1 MELNI
6 LEKRRD
12 MAKNSTLLNKKK
24 EKKVKSMWRELLET
38 VVSAGIIAFIIITF
52 IGQVTVV
59 KGASMEDTLFNRER
73 LICNKISYR
82 FSEPQ
87 HGDIVIFKPPIDQ
100 NHNYIKRL
108 IAVEGDKVKIVDGT
122 VYLNGEKLE
131 ESYIIHH
138 SFETMPE
145 ITIPENSFFV
155 LGDNRN
161 NSSDSR
167 FWGFVP
173 RKNLIGKASVVF
185 WPINKIRM
193 P

>member
-1 MELNI
+1 MKKNKNKLVD
-6 LEKRRD
+6 EK
-12 MAKNSTLLNKKK
+12 S
-24 EKKVKSMWRELLET
+24 EKKVKPMWRELLET

-73 LICNKISYR
+73 LICNKIVYR
-82 FSEPQ
+82 LSEPT
-87 HGDIVIFKPPIDQ
+87 HGEIVIFKPPIDQ
-100 NHNYIKRL
+100 NHNYIKRV
-108 IAVEGDKVKIVDGT
+108 IAVEGDKIKIIDGI

-131 ESYIIHH
+131 EDYVEHR
-138 SFETMPE
+138 SFESMPE
-145 ITIPENSFFV
+145 ITVPEDSYFV
-155 LGDNRN
+155 LGDNRA

-173 RKNLIGKASVVF
+173 EENMIGRASLIF
-185 WPINKIRM
+185 WPITRARM

>member
-1 MELNI
+1 MRKNKNKLLDEKN
-6 LEKRRD
+6 EKR
-12 MAKNSTLLNKKK
+12 
-24 EKKVKSMWRELLET
+24 VKPMWRELIET

-73 LICNKISYR
+73 LICNKIVYR
-82 FSEPQ
+82 LTEPK

-100 NHNYIKRL
+100 NHNYIKRV
-108 IAVEGDKVKIVDGT
+108 IAVEGDEIKIIDGI

-131 ESYIIHH
+131 EDYIEHR

-145 ITIPENSFFV
+145 VAVPEDSYFV
-155 LGDNRN
+155 LGDNRT

-173 RKNLIGKASVVF
+173 EENIIGKASLIF
-185 WPINKIRM
+185 WPITRARM

>member
-1 MELNI
+1 MR
-6 LEKRRD
+6 KT
-12 MAKNSTLLNKKK
+12 KNEVVADKN
-24 EKKVKSMWRELLET
+24 EKKVKPMWRELIET

-73 LICNKISYR
+73 LICNKIVYR
-82 FSEPQ
+82 LTEPER
-87 HGDIVIFKPPIDQ
+87 GEIVIFKPPIDQ
-100 NHNYIKRL
+100 NHNYIKRV
-108 IAVEGDKVKIVDGT
+108 IAVEGDRIKIIDGI

-131 ESYIIHH
+131 EDYVDHRSH
-138 SFETMPE
+138 ETMPE
-145 ITIPENSFFV
+145 VTVPEDSYFV
-155 LGDNRN
+155 LGDNRS

-173 RKNLIGKASVVF
+173 EKNIIGRASLIF
-185 WPINKIRM
+185 WPITRIRM

>member
-1 MELNI
+1 MKKNNNELT
-6 LEKRRD
+6 D
-12 MAKNSTLLNKKK
+12 QKNG
-24 EKKVKSMWRELLET
+24 KKVKSMWRELIET

-73 LICNKISYR
+73 LICNKIVYR
-82 FSEPQ
+82 LTEPE

-100 NHNYIKRL
+100 NHNYIKRV
-108 IAVEGDKVKIVDGT
+108 IGVAGDSLKIVDGI

-131 ESYIIHH
+131 EDYVEHR

-145 ITIPENSFFV
+145 IAVPEDSYFV
-155 LGDNRN
+155 LGDNRT

-173 RKNLIGKASVVF
+173 EENVIGRASIIF
-185 WPINKIRM
+185 WPITKARM

>member
-1 MELNI
+1 MKKSKNKLLDGKN
-6 LEKRRD
+6 EKR
-12 MAKNSTLLNKKK
+12 AKP
-24 EKKVKSMWRELLET
+24 MWRELIET

-59 KGASMEDTLFNRER
+59 KGASMEDTLFNSER
-73 LICNKISYR
+73 LICNKIVYR
-82 FSEPQ
+82 LTEPK
-87 HGDIVIFKPPIDQ
+87 HGDIIIFKPPIDQ
-100 NHNYIKRL
+100 NHNYIKRV
-108 IAVEGDKVKIVDGT
+108 IAVEGDEIKIIDGI

-131 ESYIIHH
+131 EDYIEHR

-145 ITIPENSFFV
+145 ITVPENSYFV
-155 LGDNRN
+155 LGDNRI

-173 RKNLIGKASVVF
+173 EENIIGKASLIF
-185 WPINKIRM
+185 WPITRARM

>member
-1 MELNI
+1 MEKSNKSAL
-6 LEKRRD
+6 
-12 MAKNSTLLNKKK
+12 KKK
-24 EKKVKSMWRELLET
+24 NGKRGESMFRELLET
-38 VVSAGIIAFIIITF
+38 VVSAGIIAFVIITF

-82 FSEPQ
+82 FTEPQ

-100 NHNYIKRL
+100 NHNYIKRV
-108 IAVEGDKVKIVDGT
+108 IAIEGDKIKIIEGT
-122 VYLNGEKLE
+122 VYLNGEKLDE
-131 ESYIIHH
+131 DYIIHH
-138 SFETMPE
+138 SYETMPE
-145 ITIPENSFFV
+145 ITVNKGSFFV
-155 LGDNRN
+155 MGDNRG

-173 RKNLIGKASVVF
+173 RKNIIGKASVVF
-185 WPINKIRM
+185 WPINKARM

>member
-1 MELNI
+1 
-6 LEKRRD
+6 
-12 MAKNSTLLNKKK
+12 MAKNNSLLNKKNG
-24 EKKVKSMWRELLET
+24 KKVKSMWRELIET

-73 LICNKISYR
+73 LICNKIVYR
-82 FSEPQ
+82 ITDPK

-100 NHNYIKRL
+100 NHNYIKRV
-108 IAVEGDKVKIVDGT
+108 IAVEGDKVKIVEGV
-122 VYLNGEKLE
+122 VYLNGERLKE
-131 ESYIIHH
+131 DYVTHS

-145 ITIPENSFFV
+145 ITVPKNSYFV
-155 LGDNRN
+155 LGDNRI

-173 RKNLIGKASVVF
+173 RKNIIGRASIVF
-185 WPINKIRM
+185 WPITRTRM

>member
-1 MELNI
+1 MRKSKNKLLDGKN
-6 LEKRRD
+6 EKR
-12 MAKNSTLLNKKK
+12 
-24 EKKVKSMWRELLET
+24 VKPMWRELIET

-59 KGASMEDTLFNRER
+59 KGASMEDTLFNSER
-73 LICNKISYR
+73 LICNKIVYR
-82 FSEPQ
+82 LTEPK

-100 NHNYIKRL
+100 NHNYIKRV
-108 IAVEGDKVKIVDGT
+108 IAVEGDEIKIIDGI

-131 ESYIIHH
+131 EDYIEHR

-145 ITIPENSFFV
+145 VTVPEDSYFV
-155 LGDNRN
+155 LGDNRI

-173 RKNLIGKASVVF
+173 EENIIGKASLVF
-185 WPINKIRM
+185 WPITRARM

>member
-1 MELNI
+1 
-6 LEKRRD
+6 
-12 MAKNSTLLNKKK
+12 MAKSNIILNKKNG
-24 EKKVKSMWRELLET
+24 KKVKSMWRELVET

-73 LICNKISYR
+73 LICNKIIYR
-82 FSEPQ
+82 FTDPQ

-100 NHNYIKRL
+100 NHNYIKRV
-108 IAVEGDKVKIVDGT
+108 IALEGDKVKIVDGI
-122 VYLNGEKLE
+122 VYLNGERLE
-131 ESYIIHH
+131 ENYVTHR

-145 ITIPENSFFV
+145 ITVPENSYFV
-155 LGDNRN
+155 LGDNRV

-173 RKNLIGKASVVF
+173 RKNIIGKASVVF
-185 WPINKIRM
+185 WPITRVRM

>member
-1 MELNI
+1 M
-6 LEKRRD
+6 R
-12 MAKNSTLLNKKK
+12 KNNNKLQDKK
-24 EKKVKSMWRELLET
+24 DGKKVKSMWQELIET

-73 LICNKISYR
+73 LICNKIVYR
-82 FSEPQ
+82 LTEPK

-100 NHNYIKRL
+100 NHNYIKRV
-108 IAVEGDKVKIVDGT
+108 IAIEGDRVKIVDGK

-131 ESYIIHH
+131 EDYVEHR
-138 SFETMPE
+138 SFESMAE
-145 ITIPENSFFV
+145 ITVPKDSYFV
-155 LGDNRN
+155 LGDNRT

-173 RKNLIGKASVVF
+173 EKNIIGRASVVF
-185 WPINKIRM
+185 WPITKVRM

>member
-1 MELNI
+1 MAKKESA
-6 LEKRRD
+6 LEK
-12 MAKNSTLLNKKK
+12 KKS
-24 EKKVKSMWRELLET
+24 EKKGASMFRELLET
-38 VVSAGIIAFIIITF
+38 VVSAGIIAFVIITF

-82 FSEPQ
+82 FTEPQ

-100 NHNYIKRL
+100 NHNYIKRV
-108 IAVEGDKVKIVDGT
+108 IAIEGDKIKIIEGT

-131 ESYIIHH
+131 EDYLMHH
-138 SFETMPE
+138 SYETIPE
-145 ITIPENSFFV
+145 ITVPQNAYFV
-155 LGDNRN
+155 LGDNRS

-173 RKNLIGKASVVF
+173 RKNIIGKASVVF
-185 WPINKIRM
+185 WPIAKARM

>member
-1 MELNI
+1 
-6 LEKRRD
+6 
-12 MAKNSTLLNKKK
+12 MAKNNSLLNKKNG
-24 EKKVKSMWRELLET
+24 KKVKSMWRELIET

-73 LICNKISYR
+73 LICNKIVYR
-82 FSEPQ
+82 ITDPK

-100 NHNYIKRL
+100 NHNYIKRV
-108 IAVEGDKVKIVDGT
+108 IAVEGDKVKIVKGV
-122 VYLNGEKLE
+122 VYLNGERLKE
-131 ESYIIHH
+131 DYVTHP

-145 ITIPENSFFV
+145 ITVPKNSYFV
-155 LGDNRN
+155 LGDNRI

-173 RKNLIGKASVVF
+173 RKNIIGRASIVF
-185 WPINKIRM
+185 WPITRTRM

>member
-1 MELNI
+1 MKKSNKVLD
-6 LEKRRD
+6 K
-12 MAKNSTLLNKKK
+12 KNG
-24 EKKVKSMWRELLET
+24 KKVKPMWRELIET

-59 KGASMEDTLFNRER
+59 KGASMEDTLFDRER
-73 LICNKISYR
+73 LICNKIVYR
-82 FSEPQ
+82 LSEPK

-100 NHNYIKRL
+100 NHNYIKRV
-108 IAVEGDKVKIVDGT
+108 IAMEGDKVKIVDGI
-122 VYLNGEKLE
+122 VYLNGERLE
-131 ESYIIHH
+131 EDYVTHR

-145 ITIPENSFFV
+145 ITVPADSYFV
-155 LGDNRN
+155 LGDNRI

-173 RKNLIGKASVVF
+173 RENIIGKASVVF
-185 WPINKIRM
+185 WPITRARL

>member
-1 MELNI
+1 
-6 LEKRRD
+6 
-12 MAKNSTLLNKKK
+12 MAKSNIILNKKNG
-24 EKKVKSMWRELLET
+24 KKVKSMWRELVET

-73 LICNKISYR
+73 LICNKIIYR
-82 FSEPQ
+82 LTDPQ

-100 NHNYIKRL
+100 NHNYIKRV
-108 IAVEGDKVKIVDGT
+108 IALEGDKVKIVDGI
-122 VYLNGEKLE
+122 VYLNGERLE
-131 ESYIIHH
+131 ENYVTHR

-145 ITIPENSFFV
+145 ITVPENSYFV
-155 LGDNRN
+155 LGDNRV

-173 RKNLIGKASVVF
+173 RKNIIGKASVVF
-185 WPINKIRM
+185 WPITRVRM

>member
-1 MELNI
+1 MT
-6 LEKRRD
+6 
-12 MAKNSTLLNKKK
+12 KNSNHVQMKKN
-24 EKKVKSMWRELLET
+24 ENKVKSMWRELIET

-73 LICNKISYR
+73 LICNKIVYR
-82 FSEPQ
+82 LTEPER
-87 HGDIVIFKPPIDQ
+87 GEIVIFKPPIDQ
-100 NHNYIKRL
+100 NHNYIKRV
-108 IAVEGDKVKIVDGT
+108 IAVEGDRIKIIDGI

-131 ESYIIHH
+131 EDYIEHR

-145 ITIPENSFFV
+145 VTVPEDSYFV
-155 LGDNRN
+155 LGDNRV

-173 RKNLIGKASVVF
+173 EENIIGRASVVF
-185 WPINKIRM
+185 WPITKARM

>member
-1 MELNI
+1 MRKSNNKLIDGKN
-6 LEKRRD
+6 EKRI
-12 MAKNSTLLNKKK
+12 KP
-24 EKKVKSMWRELLET
+24 MWRELIET

-59 KGASMEDTLFNRER
+59 KGASMEDTLFNSER
-73 LICNKISYR
+73 LICNKIVYR
-82 FSEPQ
+82 LTEPK

-100 NHNYIKRL
+100 NHNYIKRV
-108 IAVEGDKVKIVDGT
+108 IAVEGDEIKIIDGI
-122 VYLNGEKLE
+122 VYLNGEKLAE
-131 ESYIIHH
+131 DYIEHR

-145 ITIPENSFFV
+145 VTIPEDSYFV
-155 LGDNRN
+155 LGDNRT

-173 RKNLIGKASVVF
+173 EENIIGKASLIF
-185 WPINKIRM
+185 WPITRARM

>member
-1 MELNI
+1 
-6 LEKRRD
+6 
-12 MAKNSTLLNKKK
+12 MAKSDTLLNKKK
-24 EKKVKSMWRELLET
+24 NGKKVKSMWRELIET

-73 LICNKISYR
+73 LICNKIVYR
-82 FSEPQ
+82 VAEPK

-100 NHNYIKRL
+100 NHNYIKRV
-108 IAVEGDKVKIVDGT
+108 IAVEGDKVKIVEGI
-122 VYLNGEKLE
+122 VYLNGGRLE
-131 ESYIIHH
+131 EDYITHH
-138 SFETMPE
+138 SLETMPE
-145 ITIPENSFFV
+145 ITVPENSYFV
-155 LGDNRN
+155 LGDNRI

-173 RKNLIGKASVVF
+173 RKNIIGRASVVF
-185 WPINKIRM
+185 WPITKARM